1 MNWKT
6 IEHDG
11 LPKPKISQ
19 AGNFTTMET
28 SVELLCSDGETIW
41 SDFFDP
47 EMEEEHFYKNVT
59 HYIRVDEIPVPDKN
73 K

>member
-11 LPKPKISQ
+11 LPKPKICKV
-19 AGNFTTMET
+19 GNFTTMEA
-28 SVELLCSDGETIW
+28 SVELLCSVGETIW
-41 SDFFDP
+41 HDFFDP
-47 EMEEEHFYKNVT
+47 EMDGEHFYKNVT